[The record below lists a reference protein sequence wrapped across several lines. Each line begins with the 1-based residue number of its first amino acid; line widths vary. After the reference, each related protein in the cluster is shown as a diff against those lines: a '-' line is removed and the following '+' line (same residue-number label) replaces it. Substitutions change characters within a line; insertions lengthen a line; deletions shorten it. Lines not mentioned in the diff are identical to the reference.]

1 MVLESGGALSTL
13 RSGYTILH
21 NTSSLVFDHCRY
33 LTLPAMVLESGG
45 ALSTLRS
52 GYTILQRMHRLRLH
66 PVDEICYRVMMQL
79 CDVYHQPVLAVKV
92 NKTFI

>member
-1 MVLESGGALSTL
+1 MLKVAFPDL
-13 RSGYTILH
+13 
-21 NTSSLVFDHCRY
+21 FMPRY

-45 ALSTLRS
+45 SLSSLRS
-52 GYTILQRMHRLRLH
+52 GYAILQRMHRLRLH

-92 NKTFI
+92 GSFFS

>member
-1 MVLESGGALSTL
+1 MSKVAFPDLLMP
-13 RSGYTILH
+13 
-21 NTSSLVFDHCRY
+21 RY

-45 ALSTLRS
+45 SLSSLRS
-52 GYTILQRMHRLRLH
+52 GYAILQRMHRLRLH

-92 NKTFI
+92 GIFFSIKNILH